1 MNAWDRHIRSMH
13 PLPPMT
19 TADRA
24 QALASA
30 AAHFPLLGEITAEGL
45 LETVR
50 LELGHAEILD
60 GFRPYGAHFSK
71 AFPRGPL
78 LHVLS
83 GNTPHAGLQSLIRG
97 LLLGAKNRMKLPSA
111 GLPEIGRFV
120 QLLPEALRDLAEL
133 RTDLPDEWMRGAQ
146 AVIVFGS
153 DETVAHFRRRT
164 PGGAVF
170 ESHPHR
176 ISLGVIFADAGGA
189 SAALAAADAA
199 AFNQK
204 GCLSPHDFYVAG
216 DARGYAGRL
225 AAAMADY
232 ERGDPRGPVTVAE
245 AAEIANMRAN
255 YRFRAASDPRVQL
268 WESPGSSAWTVIY
281 EEDPWFAASC
291 LNRVIFVKPLP
302 DDLPSALG
310 PAADTVAGVGIWPAA
325 PEHAEAAAAL
335 RPSRICPLGRMQLP
349 PVTWHQE
356 GRQNLAP
363 LTRWVDFEPNLV

>member
-1 MNAWDRHIRSMH
+1 
-13 PLPPMT
+13 MT
-19 TADRA
+19 TTDRA
-24 QALASA
+24 RALATVA
-30 AAHFPLLGEITAEGL
+30 GEFPLLGGITADSL
-45 LETVR
+45 RETVR
-50 LELGHAEILD
+50 LELGHPEILD

-71 AFPRGPL
+71 AIPRSPL

-97 LLLGAKNRMKLPSA
+97 LLLGARNRMKLPSA
-111 GLPEIGRFV
+111 GLPEIEHFV
-120 QLLPEALRDLAEL
+120 QALPEALRGLVEL
-133 RTDLPDEWMRGAQ
+133 RTDLPEAWMREA
-146 AVIVFGS
+146 AVVIVFGS

-170 ESHPHR
+170 EPHPHR
-176 ISLGVIFADAGGA
+176 VSLGVIFHDPAGT
-189 SAALAAADAA
+189 SAPLAAADAA

-216 DARGYAGRL
+216 DARRYAGQL
-225 AAAMADY
+225 AAAMAEY
-232 ERGDPRGPVTVAE
+232 ERQDPRGPVTVAE

-302 DDLPSALG
+302 DDLPAALG
-310 PAADTVAGVGIWPAA
+310 PAGDVVAAVGIWPAA
-325 PEHAEAAAAL
+325 PAHAETAATL
-335 RPSRICPLGRMQLP
+335 HPSRICPLGRMQTP
-349 PVTWHQE
+349 PATWHQE

-363 LTRWVDFEPNLV
+363 LVRWVDFEPNLV